1 MQPFWTA
8 KRLVDECLPGKQSA
22 RKAALT
28 LQKHDTLAAQ
38 RFHRESQRRNLP
50 FSLAAMRILITGG
63 GGMLGLDVQRAADE
77 AGHEALALTRAQ
89 LDIAD
94 RAAVLDA
101 VTGGGVDAV
110 INCAAWTDVDGAES
124 RARDAAAV
132 NGAGAGNVAAA
143 ADAAGAW
150 VVHVSTDYVFDGEK
164 PTAYVE
170 SDPASPVSAYGRSK
184 LDGELAVAAAAPE
197 RHTIVRT
204 AWLFGAGGK
213 CFPKSILRAAS
224 QRPELTVVS
233 DQIGCPTFT
242 GHLATALIGL
252 AQARTLGVLHV
263 AGGGS
268 CSWYEF
274 AAAIVAAAGA
284 DCPVRP
290 ISSDEYPTPTR
301 RPANSVL
308 ISERG
313 APTLPEWRAGLEQF
327 ISELAGVRA

>member
-1 MQPFWTA
+1 
-8 KRLVDECLPGKQSA
+8 
-22 RKAALT
+22 
-28 LQKHDTLAAQ
+28 
-38 RFHRESQRRNLP
+38 
-50 FSLAAMRILITGG
+50 MRILITGAE
-63 GGMLGLDVQRAADE
+63 GMLGRDVQRAAE
-77 AGHEALALTRAQ
+77 QAGHEAVPFARAQ
-89 LDIAD
+89 LDVTDAEAVGKAIGG
-94 RAAVLDA
+94 AAP
-101 VTGGGVDAV
+101 DAV

-124 RARDAAAV
+124 HALQATAI

-143 ADAAGAW
+143 AAAAMAW
-150 VVHVSTDYVFDGEK
+150 VIHVSTDYVFDGEK
-164 PTAYVE
+164 ATAYVE
-170 SDPASPVSAYGRSK
+170 SDPATPVSAYGRSK
-184 LDGELAVAAAAPE
+184 LDGELAVAASAPE
-197 RHTIVRT
+197 GHTIVRT

-213 CFPKSILRAAS
+213 CFPKTILRAAS

-242 GHLATALIGL
+242 GHLAPALVAL
-252 AQARTLGVLHV
+252 AQRRTLGVLHV
-263 AGGGS
+263 AGHPE

-313 APTLPEWRAGLEQF
+313 APTLPEWGAGLAQF
-327 ISELAGVRA
+327 MSELAEVRA

>member
-1 MQPFWTA
+1 
-8 KRLVDECLPGKQSA
+8 
-22 RKAALT
+22 
-28 LQKHDTLAAQ
+28 
-38 RFHRESQRRNLP
+38 
-50 FSLAAMRILITGG
+50 MRILITGAE
-63 GGMLGLDVQRAADE
+63 GMLGRDVHRAAE
-77 AGHEALALTRAQ
+77 QAGHETTPLARAQ
-89 LDIAD
+89 LDVTDAE
-94 RAAVLDA
+94 AAVTA
-101 VTGGGVDAV
+101 VGAAAPDVV

-124 RARDAAAV
+124 RARDATAV

-150 VVHVSTDYVFDGEK
+150 IVHVSTDYVFDGEK
-164 PTAYVE
+164 PGAYVE

-213 CFPKSILRAAS
+213 CFPKTILRAAS

-242 GHLATALIGL
+242 GHLATALVAL
-252 AQARTLGVLHV
+252 AQQRTLGVLHV
-263 AGGGS
+263 AGLGQ
-268 CSWYEF
+268 CSWYQF
-274 AAAIVAAAGA
+274 AAAIVDAAGS

-290 ISSDEYPTPTR
+290 ISSAEYPTPTR

-308 ISERG
+308 VSERG

-327 ISELAGVRA
+327 ISELAEVRA

>member
-1 MQPFWTA
+1 
-8 KRLVDECLPGKQSA
+8 
-22 RKAALT
+22 
-28 LQKHDTLAAQ
+28 
-38 RFHRESQRRNLP
+38 
-50 FSLAAMRILITGG
+50 MRILVTGG
-63 GGMLGLDVQRAADE
+63 GGMLGLDVQRAAEE
-77 AGHEALALTRAQ
+77 AGHEVLALTRAQ
-89 LDIAD
+89 LDITDGEGVSEAVGG
-94 RAAVLDA
+94 AAP
-101 VTGGGVDAV
+101 DAV

-124 RARDAAAV
+124 RARDASAI

-143 ADAAGAW
+143 AAAAGAW

-164 PTAYVE
+164 PAAYVE
-170 SDPASPVSAYGRSK
+170 SDPTSPVSAYGRSK

-204 AWLFGAGGK
+204 AWLFGVGGK
-213 CFPKSILRAAS
+213 CFPKTILRAAS

-242 GHLATALIGL
+242 GHLAPALVTL
-252 AQARTLGVLHV
+252 ALQRTPGVLHV
-263 AGGGS
+263 AGHGQ

-274 AAAIVAAAGA
+274 AAATVAAAGV

-308 ISERG
+308 RSERG
-313 APTLPEWRAGLEQF
+313 APTLPEWRAGLHQF
-327 ISELAGVRA
+327 ISELAEVRA

>member
-1 MQPFWTA
+1 
-8 KRLVDECLPGKQSA
+8 
-22 RKAALT
+22 
-28 LQKHDTLAAQ
+28 
-38 RFHRESQRRNLP
+38 
-50 FSLAAMRILITGG
+50 MRILITGG
-63 GGMLGLDVQRAADE
+63 GGMLGLDVQRAAQE
-77 AGHEALALTRAQ
+77 AGHESTALSRTQ
-89 LDIAD
+89 LDITD
-94 RAAVLDA
+94 RAAVVDA
-101 VTGGGVDAV
+101 IAGAGATAV

-124 RARDAAAV
+124 RVRDAAAV

-143 ADAAGAW
+143 AAIAGAW

-170 SDPASPVSAYGRSK
+170 SDSVSPVSAYGRSK

-197 RHTIVRT
+197 GHTIVRT
-204 AWLFGAGGK
+204 AWLFGAGGR
-213 CFPKSILRAAS
+213 CFPKTILRAAS

-242 GHLATALIGL
+242 GHLAAALVAL
-252 AQARTLGVLHV
+252 AHQRTPGVLHV
-263 AGGGS
+263 AGRGQ

-290 ISSDEYPTPTR
+290 ISSDDYPTPAR

-308 ISERG
+308 ISERD

-327 ISELAGVRA
+327 ISELAEVRA